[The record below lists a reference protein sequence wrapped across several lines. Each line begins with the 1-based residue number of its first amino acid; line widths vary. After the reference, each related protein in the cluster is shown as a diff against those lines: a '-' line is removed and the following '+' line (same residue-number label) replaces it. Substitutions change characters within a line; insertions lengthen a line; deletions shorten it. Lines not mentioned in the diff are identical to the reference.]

1 MTELTTKA
9 ELLAW
14 LRRERAGWEAL
25 LHEVGSERMRSP
37 GAMGAWIFADLVAH
51 LTAWQQPQLARLAW
65 AGGGAV
71 PPLPW
76 PPEWNPRREQD
87 RINDFIHERTTARPI
102 AELLRAASETWDR
115 LDAALVALPEA
126 VLLTPGHFPWM
137 NGEPVG
143 IAVVRTVAKHY
154 HEDHEADVR
163 AWLGAVKKMGYLG
176 QQDGG

>member
-1 MTELTTKA
+1 MAEPTTKT

-14 LRRERAGWEAL
+14 LRDERAAWEAL
-25 LHEVGSERMRSP
+25 LRDVGIERMRLP
-37 GAMGAWIFADLVAH
+37 GAMGAWTFADLVAH

-87 RINDFIHERTTARPI
+87 RINDFIHERTTTLPT
-102 AELLRAASETWDR
+102 AELLDAASETWAR
-115 LDAALVALPEA
+115 IDAALVALPEA
-126 VLLTPGHFPWM
+126 VLLTPGHFSWM
-137 NGEPVG
+137 GGEAVG
-143 IAVVRTVAKHY
+143 IGAVNTIAKHY

-163 AWLGAVKKMGYLG
+163 AWFPTI
-176 QQDGG
+176 